1 MTAVHP
7 GQHTLPDDDSGLI
20 EAHLVGI
27 EGAFDELFR
36 RYHHRL
42 VTYLTHRVGDA
53 ATADDLAQES
63 LIRAMHA
70 LERFDT
76 SRPLWPWLRRIA
88 TNAAIDWS
96 RSNSRSRML
105 VNTLSLEPPRTHDG
119 PDFAERELMARAM
132 EAVPDRQ
139 RHALEKCYV
148 EGWRPVDVA
157 DQFGVGSNA
166 FEQLLHRARRNL
178 RRAYVRQD
186 DGGDRAAGFIWLAM
200 LASPFARAFNAVRRL
215 GGAGPR
221 VLEVAAASV
230 AIGAVVA
237 VGPTGTPAPR
247 TVVDAPVERVERTA
261 VPADVQPIDL
271 PAAAADVAGTV
282 DAVAAPAVSDPA
294 SAVPS
299 GAGRPAPV
307 APDAPPA
314 ETAAQQP
321 AAPSFD
327 DNPLDRDAEPASP
340 TAPDGPQSFPEL
352 IGGCG
357 SAVRGALC
365 TTVGVVLE

>member
-20 EAHLVGI
+20 EAHLIGI

-36 RYHHRL
+36 RYHPRL

-76 SRPLWPWLRRIA
+76 SRPVWPWLRRIA

-96 RSNSRSRML
+96 RSTTRARML
-105 VNTLSLEPPRTHDG
+105 VNTLSLEPARTHEG
-119 PDFAERELMARAM
+119 PDFGEREVMARAM

-200 LASPFARAFNAVRRL
+200 LASPFARALNAVRRL
-215 GGAGPR
+215 GVAGPR

-237 VGPTGTPAPR
+237 VGPTGAPAPR
-247 TVVDAPVERVERTA
+247 TVVEAPVDRVERTTAAPDAPTAALPSA
-261 VPADVQPIDL
+261 VSDVVDTVE
-271 PAAAADVAGTV
+271 AAAAPVG
-282 DAVAAPAVSDPA
+282 APAPA
-294 SAVPS
+294 PPS

-307 APDAPPA
+307 APDAP
-314 ETAAQQP
+314 AADAGAQRP
-321 AAPSFD
+321 VAPPLD
-327 DNPLDRDAEPASP
+327 DTPLDRGAEPDSP
-340 TAPDGPQSFPEL
+340 SAPEDPQSVPEL

-365 TTVGVVLE
+365 TTIGVVSQ